1 MASFLLVVGGGG
13 GGVAE
18 AAVLTPGG
26 EKGGGDG
33 KRAFR
38 SEIIIKKRD
47 FSGPTR
53 DVHVHDAGAGP
64 DAVGGVAH
72 VRAGQVEGH
81 GALEEQRV
89 VPDLHVGGQGAVQ
102 AAAGEVKKMMN
113 EKRS

>member
-1 MASFLLVVGGGG
+1 MCCIDARQRERRRGSS
-13 GGVAE
+13 
-18 AAVLTPGG
+18 
-26 EKGGGDG
+26 DR

-38 SEIIIKKRD
+38 SEMIIKNRD
-47 FSGPTR
+47 FLGPTR
-53 DVHVHDAGAGP
+53 DVHVHDAGASS

-102 AAAGEVKKMMN
+102 AAAG
-113 EKRS
+113 R